1 MLIRTILFGLALETH
16 RKLKSYMEAGVL
28 DPGFNTLRIDSH
40 PGYGEYFQGAI
51 NEVGNYNYA
60 LSDAELSQLF
70 M

>member
-1 MLIRTILFGLALETH
+1 
-16 RKLKSYMEAGVL
+16 MEAGVL
-28 DPGFNTLRIDSH
+28 GPGFNTLRIDSH

-51 NEVGNYNYA
+51 TEVRNYNYA